1 MNEADINKMNYSQA
15 KKELEEIVVAIE
27 SGNLDIDALTSSVKR
42 ASELISF
49 CKQKLTQTDVELQK
63 ILDDIG

>member
-1 MNEADINKMNYSQA
+1 MNEADIKKMNYSQA

>member
-1 MNEADINKMNYSQA
+1 MNKADINKMNYSQA